1 MSPGSCD
8 KFVKYMDNKGL
19 INNID
24 FSFIYNPHFIAQ
36 GTTLHNLEKPDLIL
50 IGTDNE
56 FTKNKIN
63 SFYNKIYKRK
73 NLLKNTNFKEGEIS
87 KIAINCYITTKISFS
102 NYISEISESVKILMQ
117 KKFWM

>member
-63 SFYNKIYKRK
+63 SFYIR
-73 NLLKNTNFKEGEIS
+73 FIRERI
-87 KIAINCYITTKISFS
+87 C
-102 NYISEISESVKILMQ
+102 
-117 KKFWM
+117 